1 MIIINKLPITMF
13 RCLIATILIEMVVAI
28 IIGIRN
34 KKDILNIILVNI
46 VTNPL
51 VSSISVYFYYKYG
64 IIYRNISLI
73 LLEIFT
79 VVFEGF
85 IFSKNIDNKKIKGFV
100 LSIILNTCSYFIGEV
115 INNIIIQTQLLQ
127 FTPNFINIFTIIAN

>member
-85 IFSKNIDNKKIKGFV
+85 IFSKNIDNKKINGFV

-115 INNIIIQTQLLQ
+115 INIIILQ
-127 FTPNFINIFTIIAN
+127 MQF

>member
-85 IFSKNIDNKKIKGFV
+85 IFSKYIDNKKIKGFV

-115 INNIIIQTQLLQ
+115 INIIILQ
-127 FTPNFINIFTIIAN
+127 MQF

>member
-1 MIIINKLPITMF
+1 MIIINKLPIIMF
-13 RCLIATILIEMVVAI
+13 RCLIATFLIEIVVAI

-85 IFSKNIDNKKIKGFV
+85 IFSKFLDYKKINGLV
-100 LSIILNTCSYFIGEV
+100 LAIILNTCSYFIGEV
-115 INNIIIQTQLLQ
+115 INII
-127 FTPNFINIFTIIAN
+127 FVTILKITM

>member
-1 MIIINKLPITMF
+1 MIIINKLPITMIK
-13 RCLIATILIEMVVAI
+13 CLIVTILIELFVAI

-46 VTNPL
+46 ITNPL
-51 VSSISVYFYYKYG
+51 VSSISVLCYYKYG

-85 IFSKNIDNKKIKGFV
+85 IFSKFLDYKKINGLV
-100 LSIILNTCSYFIGEV
+100 LAIILNTCSYFIGEV
-115 INNIIIQTQLLQ
+115 INII
-127 FTPNFINIFTIIAN
+127 FVTILKITM

>member
-1 MIIINKLPITMF
+1 M

>member
-1 MIIINKLPITMF
+1 MIIINKLPIIMF
-13 RCLIATILIEMVVAI
+13 RCLIATFLIEIVVAI

-79 VVFEGF
+79 VVFEGYM
-85 IFSKNIDNKKIKGFV
+85 FSKYIDNKKINGFV

-115 INNIIIQTQLLQ
+115 INIIILQ
-127 FTPNFINIFTIIAN
+127 MQF